1 MAQEPSS
8 FFAHLDEY
16 EHEERNALV
25 IAAENVINAIE
36 ERRLP
41 DGKRKLVLNAG
52 TRNFREPWARD
63 FGFAIHGLLEI
74 KEFEAARETLETFL
88 EFQTPQGQF
97 PIKVHSTGVLERTV
111 YAILGRPQSIKKP
124 LRPQYLSGN
133 RTLSLDGNALLVS
146 AMIDYAHFAGDEKF
160 LTDCWPNLNQALH
173 WLETF
178 APDADGLLSQQPYSD
193 WADSIARSGKILY
206 TNVLYWKAV
215 QDMAGVAGRFGR
227 SGDQSFFQPWADRLS
242 QSLKSYFWDAE
253 RGYMVTSQEF
263 PNLNASGNLM
273 AICFECVDPE
283 KGNRILDKMAE
294 YKMADPV
301 PTKPVNF
308 GYPRKSIAAYAGLG
322 GFPNYHV
329 DAAWLWLGSWHVV
342 ALTRLKRLDEAGELL
357 KKIAHV
363 IVRDKAVYEVYTPK
377 GDYFS
382 NFWYTS
388 EAPLTWSAA
397 MVLYAFHE
405 FHRYWHRAR
414 ESKGSS
420 PPDGV

>member
-1 MAQEPSS
+1 MARKPFS

-25 IAAENVINAIE
+25 IAAENVITAIE

-41 DGKRKLVLNAG
+41 SGDQKLVVNAG
-52 TRNFREPWARD
+52 MRNFREPWARD
-63 FGFAIHGLLEI
+63 FGFAIHGLLEL

-97 PIKVHSTGVLERTV
+97 PIKVHSTGVIERTV
-111 YAILGRPQSIKKP
+111 FAILGRPQSIKKP

-146 AMIDYAHFAGDEKF
+146 ALIDYVQISGDAKF
-160 LTDCWPNLNQALH
+160 LKAYWPNLKRALL
-173 WLETF
+173 WLQTF
-178 APDADGLLSQQPYSD
+178 APDADRLLSQQPYSD

-215 QDMAGVAGRFGR
+215 QDMARVAGDLGR
-227 SGDQSFFQPWADRLS
+227 SRDNHFYQRWADELS
-242 QSLKSYFWDAE
+242 RSLKSYFWDAQ
-253 RGYMVTSQEF
+253 RGYLVTSQEF
-263 PNLNASGNLM
+263 SNLNASGNLM
-273 AICFECVDPE
+273 AICFGCVEPE
-283 KGNRILDKMAE
+283 KGNLILNKLAE

-308 GYPRKSIAAYAGLG
+308 GYPRKRIALYAKLG
-322 GFPNYHV
+322 RFPDYHV
-329 DAAWLWLGSWHVV
+329 DAAWLWLGSWHVI
-342 ALTRLKRLDEAGELL
+342 ALTRLNRLQEAGDLL

-363 IVRDKAVYEVYTPK
+363 IVRDKAVYEVYTPE
-377 GDYFS
+377 GRYFS

-405 FHRYWHRAR
+405 FHRYWHQAQ
-414 ESKGSS
+414 KGKVNSH
-420 PPDGV
+420 